1 MSVLL
6 EYAMFPT
13 DKGDS
18 VSKYVSKIIDMVRSS
33 GFPYKLSAM
42 GTIVE
47 TPTIEDA
54 TQIINKSYAL
64 LEPHSNRVYTSIKMD
79 IQKQKDNRLVTKIQ
93 SIENKIGEVNK

>member
-47 TPTIEDA
+47 TPTIEEA
-54 TQIINKSYAL
+54 TTIINKSYAL

-93 SIENKIGEVNK
+93 SIESKIGEVNK